1 MKLTKTIFGAANGE
15 IYPRVYQVGDDCPD
29 ELVPAA
35 LEAGAISEEDV
46 LAAAAAEAKAKAEA
60 EMLEQSKAK
69 TKEKPKN

>member
-1 MKLTKTIFGAANGE
+1 MKLTKAIFGAANGE
-15 IYPRVYQVGDDCPD
+15 IYPRVYQAGDDCPD

-46 LAAAAAEAKAKAEA
+46 LAAAEAKAKAES